1 MSETNGVSPVDPANG
16 KKHEAYPV
24 VGGEISNISQNPDDN
39 VSDDVK
45 MENADENAIAREQYK
60 YHSQEEAQKYLA
72 AQTQEV
78 IIPSYSSWFKFGQ
91 INAIEK
97 RSLPEFFNNRN
108 RSKTPTIYK
117 EYRDF
122 IINTYRLNPSEYL
135 TFTAC
140 RRNLAGDVCAI
151 MRVHAFLEQW
161 GLINYQID
169 PDTRPAALGPPFT
182 GHFRVTLDTPRGLQP
197 LHPGTQPATKTA
209 AKTEPAQVP
218 QQSSQPPNV
227 ELRKGIYNT
236 SSYKATEDPDETA
249 KTANKFKTQNDDG
262 VSGEVRYFCDVTGTE
277 CTQERYHSIKNP
289 DYVLCPQA
297 YLDGRFPTSMFSGDF
312 IRITNHKYKHGTGGE
327 EDGDGNGEPWTDE
340 ETLLLLEGLE
350 QYDDDWNSVAEHV
363 GTRSRESC
371 IAQFLQLP
379 IEDPYLVASSNTNT
393 NTHRDAQFQ
402 GMASQ
407 GDLGPLAYGKFPF
420 SQADN
425 PVMSVVAFLASV
437 VNPSVASAAA
447 KASVGELSKSKSEN
461 QNQNANVNGS
471 EEKMDVEPSRTS
483 VEKAASVALGAAAAK
498 AKTLSTDEE
507 HNIEKFISKLV
518 ESQLKK
524 LECKTEQF
532 EQLELTLEEEKKSLE
547 NARMQLAQERTEFA
561 KKVKELQKAKND
573 PSHTLELS
581 DGQLKFE
588 NVMADP
594 SEFAGGDIATLG

>member
-1 MSETNGVSPVDPANG
+1 MSEANSNGVTPIDPTQG

-24 VGGEISNISQNPDDN
+24 VGGDISNISQNPESPAVEQEN
-39 VSDDVK
+39 ADVQ
-45 MENADENAIAREQYK
+45 MENAEENVVVKEQSK
-60 YHSQEEAQKYLA
+60 YHSQEEARNYLA
-72 AQTQEV
+72 AQTQEI
-78 IIPSYSSWFKFGQ
+78 IIPSYSSWFSFGQ

-197 LHPGTQPATKTA
+197 LHPGTQPATKTSVKQEA
-209 AKTEPAQVP
+209 PEIAR
-218 QQSSQPPNV
+218 QSSKPPNV

-236 SSYKATEDPDETA
+236 SSYKVTEDPDETA
-249 KTANKFKTQNDDG
+249 KTANKFKASNDEG
-262 VSGEVRYFCDVTGTE
+262 VSGEARYFCDVTGTE
-277 CTQERYHSIKNP
+277 CTQERYHSIKHP
-289 DYVLCPQA
+289 DFVLCPQA
-297 YLDGRFPTSMFSGDF
+297 YLDGRFPSTMFSGDF
-312 IRITNHKYKHGTGGE
+312 IKITNDKYKPAGTI
-327 EDGDGNGEPWTDE
+327 EDDPQANAEPWSDQ

-371 IAQFLQLP
+371 IAHFLQLP
-379 IEDPYLVASSNTNT
+379 IEDPYLVASSDSA
-393 NTHRDAQFQ
+393 RDPQYH
-402 GMASQ
+402 GKASQ

-420 SQADN
+420 SQSDN
-425 PVMSVVAFLASV
+425 PVMSVVAFLASI

-447 KASVGELSKSKSEN
+447 KASVSEITKDE
-461 QNQNANVNGS
+461 S
-471 EEKMDVEPSRTS
+471 EEKMDVEPARNT

-498 AKTLSTDEE
+498 AKTLSNNEE
-507 HNIEKFISKLV
+507 KEIQSLVSKIV
-518 ESQLKK
+518 EAQLKK
-524 LECKTEQF
+524 LELKTEQF
-532 EQLELTLEEEKKSLE
+532 EKLETMLEEEKKSLE

-561 KKVKELQKAKND
+561 QQVKELQKAKND

-588 NVMADP
+588 NVIADP
-594 SEFAGGDIATLG
+594 TEFGSGDIATLG